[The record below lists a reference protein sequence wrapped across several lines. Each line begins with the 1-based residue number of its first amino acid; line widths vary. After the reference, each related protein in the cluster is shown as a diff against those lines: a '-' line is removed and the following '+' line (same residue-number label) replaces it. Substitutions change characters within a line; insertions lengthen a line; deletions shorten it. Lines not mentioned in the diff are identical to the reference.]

1 MRRAALAHPA
11 CSPRF
16 PSHPLQS
23 PRDYLTPP
31 CRTTLLPRHF
41 PLLPPPSPS
50 LFLPP
55 SRLESVFPSPTLP
68 RSTTMCRVPAEPLD
82 FIFIYPDPS
91 PPGSIPFLSEYS
103 GFYSSFISG
112 GRKLPRSANTH
123 LSPWQSNFYCFFMF
137 FQLFL
142 FILFIYVATCVILYL
157 CCHIFVNINTPV
169 N

>member
-68 RSTTMCRVPAEPLD
+68 RSTTMCRVPP
-82 FIFIYPDPS
+82 PS
-91 PPGSIPFLSEYS
+91 LWTLY
-103 GFYSSFISG
+103 
-112 GRKLPRSANTH
+112 
-123 LSPWQSNFYCFFMF
+123 
-137 FQLFL
+137 L
-142 FILFIYVATCVILYL
+142 FIQILLLPEAFHFYP
-157 CCHIFVNINTPV
+157 NTPV
-169 N
+169 FIPVLFLVAASCPGRQIPIYRRGNRIFIVFLCFSNYFCLSYLSM